1 MGRVKF
7 LLPILFAI
15 SRGKRKKLM
24 KTGTRK
30 IIFPKVRIVGMGLH
44 RGMMAHSQRLKVD

>member
-15 SRGKRKKLM
+15 SRGKRKM
-24 KTGTRK
+24 KNGARK
-30 IIFPKVRIVGMGLH
+30 ITFSKVRIVGMDPR
-44 RGMMAHSQRLKVD
+44 RGMMAHSQRPKVD